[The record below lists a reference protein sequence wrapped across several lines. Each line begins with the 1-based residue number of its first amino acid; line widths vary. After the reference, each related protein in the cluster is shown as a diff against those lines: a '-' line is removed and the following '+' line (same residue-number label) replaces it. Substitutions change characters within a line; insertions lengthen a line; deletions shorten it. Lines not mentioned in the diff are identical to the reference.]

1 MTQVT
6 EFEVAEAASFMG
18 YDLLRGPKGYVLK
31 RQWHHEEEIVEAS
44 SLGLIAE
51 FLMH

>member
-1 MTQVT
+1 MTMVT

-18 YDLLRGPKGYVLK
+18 YDLLRGPQGYVLI
-31 RQWHHEEEIVEAS
+31 RQWRNEEEIVES
-44 SLGLIAE
+44 TSLDQIAE